1 MLSSSGKNLYW
12 LGRYLDRAEQ
22 LSRMLHLQMETLVD
36 RPRQEISFGW
46 RRIYAN
52 LQRRP
57 PLGVAEFELYGDDD
71 IALADAYTL
80 ADDLTFE
87 ASHPDSLHSCFAYG
101 RENARQSRNYLS
113 FELWTY
119 LNRIWLQ
126 VKETNLAD
134 IWQPAPENF
143 YTRLTQ
149 QLDACNGIAAATM
162 YRDQGWHFLQLGRA
176 LERAQQTSA
185 LLLAQLKLTQ
195 AQGSENDWLS
205 LLRFYQALDTYKW
218 HYCVHIDPEQILRLL
233 VHDRQLPRA
242 LAHAW
247 HCAKMEV
254 KALRQATGVKDR
266 QLQQLG
272 VKLDKELQGLQLDN
286 AVSGLEQCHSH
297 LCQFDQ
303 ALTLLW
309 FDYSIED
316 KSLAHV

>member
-12 LGRYLDRAEQ
+12 LGRYLDRAEH

-57 PLGVAEFELYGDDD
+57 PLAVADFELYGDDD
-71 IALADAYTL
+71 VALADAYTL

-87 ASHPDSLHSCFAYG
+87 VSHPDSLYSCVAYG
-101 RENARQSRNYLS
+101 RESARQSRHCLS

-143 YTRLTQ
+143 YARLIQ

-162 YRDQGWHFLQLGRA
+162 YRDQGWHFLQLGRV
-176 LERAQQTSA
+176 LERAQQTSS
-185 LLLAQLKLTQ
+185 LLQAQLKLSQ
-195 AQGSENDWLS
+195 AQGSESDWLS
-205 LLRFYQALDTYKW
+205 LLRFYQALDVYKW
-218 HYCVHIDPEQILRLL
+218 HYCVHINPGQILRLL
-233 VHDRQLPRA
+233 VHDGQLPRA

-247 HCAKMEV
+247 HGVKAEV

-266 QLQQLG
+266 TLQQLG
-272 VKLDKELQGLQLDN
+272 VKLDQQLQELQLDN
-286 AVSGLEQCHSH
+286 AVPGLTQCHTH
-297 LCQFDQ
+297 LRQFDQ

-316 KSLAHV
+316 KSLAQV

>member
-1 MLSSSGKNLYW
+1 MLSSSSKNLYW
-12 LGRYLDRAEQ
+12 LGRYLDRAEH
-22 LSRMLHLQMETLVD
+22 LSRLLQLQMEMLVD
-36 RPRQEISFGW
+36 RPREEIYFGW

-57 PLGVAEFELYGDDD
+57 QLAVADFELYGDDD

-87 ASHPDSLHSCFAYG
+87 VSHPDSLHSCFAYG
-101 RENARQSRNYLS
+101 RESARQARHYLS
-113 FELWTY
+113 FDLWTY

-126 VKETNLAD
+126 MKETRLAD

-143 YTRLTQ
+143 YARITQ

-176 LERAQQTSA
+176 LERAQQTSS
-185 LLLAQLKLTQ
+185 LLQ
-195 AQGSENDWLS
+195 AQFQLNRAHGSDSDWLS
-205 LLRFYQALDTYKW
+205 LLRFYQALDAYKW
-218 HYCVHIDPEQILRLL
+218 HYCVHIDPVQILRLL
-233 VHDRQLPRA
+233 VHDCQLPRA
-242 LAHAW
+242 LTHAW
-247 HCAKMEV
+247 HCVKLEV

-266 QLQQLG
+266 TLQRLALALDKQLQ
-272 VKLDKELQGLQLDN
+272 ELQFDN
-286 AVSGLEQCHSH
+286 ATETLTQCHTQ

-309 FDYSIED
+309 FDYSIKD
-316 KSLAHV
+316 